1 MALAS
6 TEVTTSAYVKIG
18 DNTATITFQCQS
30 NNPIVVNFTA
40 TDSAPAATSPG
51 LVYKHFEG
59 EVKKTVTDLT
69 HVGSAAYVW
78 AKALTGGTATVIYED
93 A

>member
-6 TEVTTSAYVKIG
+6 TEVTTSAYTKIG
-18 DNTATITFQCQS
+18 DNVTTITFQCQS
-30 NNPIVVNFTA
+30 NNAIVINFTA
-40 TDSAPAATSPG
+40 ADSAPTATSPG
-51 LVYKHFEG
+51 LVYKAFEG
-59 EVKKTVTDLT
+59 EMKKTVTDLS

-78 AKALTGGTATVIYED
+78 ARALTGESSTVLYEG

>member
-18 DNTATITFQCQS
+18 DNVSNITFQCQS
-30 NNPIVVNFTA
+30 GNPIVIWITSTN
-40 TDSAPAATSPG
+40 SAPTSTSPG
-51 LVYKHFEG
+51 LVYKTYEG
-59 EVKKTVTDLT
+59 EMKKTVTDLSF
-69 HVGSAAYVW
+69 VSNASYVW
-78 AKALTGGTATVIYED
+78 AKSLTGSTAKVVYEG

>member
-6 TEVTTSAYVKIG
+6 AEVTTSAYTKIG
-18 DNTATITFQCQS
+18 NNVTTITFQCQS

-40 TDSAPAATSPG
+40 ADSAPTATDPG
-51 LVYKHFEG
+51 LVYKTYEG
-59 EVKKTVTDLT
+59 ELKKTVTDLS
-69 HVGSAAYVW
+69 HVSNAAYVW
-78 AKALTGGTATVIYED
+78 ARSLTGGTAKVIYEG

>member
-30 NNPIVVNFTA
+30 NNPIVINFTA
-40 TDSAPAATSPG
+40 TDSAPAATAPG

-59 EVKKTVTDLT
+59 EVKKTVSDLT

-78 AKALTGGTATVIYED
+78 AKALTGDSAKVVYED

>member
-1 MALAS
+1 MALAT
-6 TEVTTSAYVKIG
+6 TEVGISTYIKIG

-30 NNPIVVNFTA
+30 NNPIVINFTA
-40 TDSAPAATSPG
+40 ANTAPAGTEPG
-51 LVYKHFEG
+51 LVYKAYQG
-59 EVKKTVTDLT
+59 EVKKTVSELT

-78 AKALTGGTATVIYED
+78 ARALTGRRATVLYED

>member
-6 TEVTTSAYVKIG
+6 TEVTTSAYTKIG
-18 DNTATITFQCQS
+18 DNVTTITFQCQS
-30 NNPIVVNFTA
+30 NNPIIINFTA
-40 TDSAPAATSPG
+40 TDSAPTATSPG
-51 LVYKHFEG
+51 LVYKVFEG
-59 EVKKTVTDLT
+59 EMKKTVADLS

-78 AKALTGGTATVIYED
+78 ARALTGQSATVVHEG

>member
-30 NNPIVVNFTA
+30 NNPIVINFTA
-40 TDSAPAATSPG
+40 TDSAPAATAPG

-69 HVGSAAYVW
+69 HVGGAAYVW
-78 AKALTGGTATVIYED
+78 AKALTGDSAKVVYED

>member
-6 TEVTTSAYVKIG
+6 TEVTTSAYTKIG
-18 DNTATITFQCQS
+18 DNVTTITFQCQS
-30 NNPIVVNFTA
+30 NNAIVINFTA
-40 TDSAPAATSPG
+40 ADSAPTATSPG
-51 LVYKHFEG
+51 LVYKAFEG
-59 EVKKTVTDLT
+59 EMKKTVTDLS

-78 AKALTGGTATVIYED
+78 ARALTGESATVLYEG

>member
-1 MALAS
+1 MAQAS

-30 NNPIVVNFTA
+30 NNPIVINFTA
-40 TDSAPAATSPG
+40 TDSAPAATAPG

-69 HVGSAAYVW
+69 HVGGAAYVW
-78 AKALTGGTATVIYED
+78 AKALTGDSAKVVYED

>member
-6 TEVTTSAYVKIG
+6 TEVTTSEYIKIG
-18 DNTATITFQCQS
+18 DNVTTITFQCQS
-30 NNPIVVNFTA
+30 NNPIVINFTA
-40 TDSAPAATSPG
+40 ADSAPTATDPG
-51 LVYKHFEG
+51 LIYKAFEG
-59 EVKKTVTDLT
+59 EMKKTVTDLS

-78 AKALTGGTATVIYED
+78 ARALTGGTATVLYEG

>member
-6 TEVTTSAYVKIG
+6 TEVTTSAYTKIG
-18 DNTATITFQCQS
+18 DNVTTITFQCQS
-30 NNPIVVNFTA
+30 NNPIVINFTA
-40 TDSAPAATSPG
+40 TDSAPTATSPG
-51 LVYKHFEG
+51 LVYKAFEG
-59 EVKKTVTDLT
+59 EMKKTVTDLS

-78 AKALTGGTATVIYED
+78 ARALTGQSATVVHEG

>member
-6 TEVTTSAYVKIG
+6 TEVTTSAYTKIG
-18 DNTATITFQCQS
+18 DNVTTITFQCQS
-30 NNPIVVNFTA
+30 NNAIVINFTA
-40 TDSAPAATSPG
+40 ADSAPTATSPG
-51 LVYKHFEG
+51 LVYKAFEG
-59 EVKKTVTDLT
+59 EMKKTVTDLS

-78 AKALTGGTATVIYED
+78 ARALTGGSATVLYEG

>member
-18 DNTATITFQCQS
+18 DNVSTITFQCQS
-30 NNPIVVNFTA
+30 NNPLVIGITSTNSAPTA
-40 TDSAPAATSPG
+40 TDPG
-51 LVYKHFEG
+51 LIYKAFEG
-59 EVKKTVTDLT
+59 EMKKTVTDLS
-69 HVGSAAYVW
+69 HVGSASYVW
-78 AKALTGGTATVIYED
+78 ARALTGGTATVIYEG

>member
-6 TEVTTSAYVKIG
+6 TSINTSAYTLIG
-18 DNTATITFQCQS
+18 NNVTTITFQCQS

-40 TDSAPAATSPG
+40 SNSAPSADSAG
-51 LVYKHFEG
+51 LVYKTFEG
-59 EVKKTVTDLT
+59 EMKKTVTDLSHT
-69 HVGSAAYVW
+69 SNAAYVW
-78 AKALTGGTATVIYED
+78 AKALTGRNAKVIYEG

>member
-30 NNPIVVNFTA
+30 NNPIVINFTA
-40 TDSAPAATSPG
+40 TDSAPAATAPG

-78 AKALTGGTATVIYED
+78 AKALTGDTAKVVYEG

>member
-18 DNTATITFQCQS
+18 DNVTTITFQCQS
-30 NNPIVVNFTA
+30 NNPIVINFTA
-40 TDSAPAATSPG
+40 ADSAPTATSPG
-51 LVYKHFEG
+51 LVYKAFEG
-59 EVKKTVTDLT
+59 EMKKTVTDLS

-78 AKALTGGTATVIYED
+78 ARALTGESSTVLYEG

>member
-18 DNTATITFQCQS
+18 DNVSTITFQCQS
-30 NNPIVVNFTA
+30 NNPIVINFTA
-40 TDSAPAATSPG
+40 ADSAPTATDPG
-51 LVYKHFEG
+51 LIYKTFEG
-59 EVKKTVTDLT
+59 ETKKTLTDLS
-69 HVGSAAYVW
+69 HVGSVAYVW
-78 AKALTGGTATVIYED
+78 ARALTGESATVLYEG

>member
-6 TEVTTSAYVKIG
+6 TEVTTSAYTKIG
-18 DNTATITFQCQS
+18 DNVTTITFQCQS
-30 NNPIVVNFTA
+30 NNPIVINFTA
-40 TDSAPAATSPG
+40 ADSAPTATDPG
-51 LVYKHFEG
+51 LVYKAFEG
-59 EVKKTVTDLT
+59 EMKKTVTDLS

-78 AKALTGGTATVIYED
+78 ARALTGESATVLYEG